1 MQLTL
6 IRHAKSSWDD
16 PDLSDFDRPLDRRGL
31 RDAPIMA
38 RLVAD
43 RQQQID
49 VILSSTALRAT
60 QTAQYFADALDTP
73 IEFFDQLY
81 NADPRRVADL
91 ITARQEECIAVVA
104 HDPTLS
110 ILARHFGPQIPH
122 MPTCAVAWFTWSADS
137 WRDALRTPPTRVQY
151 DIPRETIG

>member
-31 RDAPIMA
+31 RDAPVMA
-38 RLVAD
+38 HLVAA
-43 RQQQID
+43 RKQQID
-49 VILSSTALRAT
+49 VIMSSTAVRAAS
-60 QTAQYFADALDTP
+60 TAQYFADALDTE

-81 NADPRRVADL
+81 NADPRRIADL
-91 ITARQEECIAVVA
+91 VAEREEENVAVVA

-122 MPTCAVAWFTWSADS
+122 MPTCAVAWFTWGADT
-137 WRDALRTPPTRVQY
+137 WREAFRTPPTRVQY
-151 DIPRETIG
+151 DIPREN

>member
-31 RDAPIMA
+31 RDAPVMA
-38 RLVAD
+38 QLVAG
-43 RQQQID
+43 RKQQID
-49 VILSSTALRAT
+49 VILSSTAVRAAS
-60 QTAQYFADALDTP
+60 TAQYFADALDCE

-91 ITARQEECIAVVA
+91 VAAREEDNVAVVA

-110 ILARHFGPQIPH
+110 ILARHFSPQIPH
-122 MPTCAVAWFTWSADS
+122 MPTCAVAWFAWPANS
-137 WRDALRTPPTRVQY
+137 WREALRTPPARVQY
-151 DIPRETIG
+151 DIPRDTA

>member
-31 RDAPIMA
+31 RDAPVMA
-38 RLVAD
+38 QLVAG
-43 RQQQID
+43 RKQQID
-49 VILSSTALRAT
+49 VILSSTAVRAAS
-60 QTAQYFADALDTP
+60 TAQYFADALDCE

-91 ITARQEECIAVVA
+91 VAAREEDNVAVVA

-110 ILARHFGPQIPH
+110 ILARHFSPQIPH
-122 MPTCAVAWFTWSADS
+122 MPTCAVAWFTWPANS
-137 WRDALRTPPTRVQY
+137 
-151 DIPRETIG
+151 